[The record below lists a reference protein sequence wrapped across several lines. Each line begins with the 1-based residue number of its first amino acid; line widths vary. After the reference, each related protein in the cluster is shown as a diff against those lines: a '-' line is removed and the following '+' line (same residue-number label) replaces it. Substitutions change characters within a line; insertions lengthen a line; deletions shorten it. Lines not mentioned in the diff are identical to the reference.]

1 MIHISLI
8 GVKKAVNIERC
19 RSQQCHQYQIPFNFC
34 SAYVFLLFVNEI
46 YFSFFETYLTNR
58 SYKTAYEESD

>member
-34 SAYVFLLFVNEI
+34 GA
-46 YFSFFETYLTNR
+46 YLTNR